1 MTRTSH
7 SPLQAPPAL
16 RSAGSSGYAP
26 WSVSPKG
33 QGMVPVLVAS
43 PQPPCPHP
51 VVPGRLQNIPCPAT
65 PSSPSLAGP
74 SKLSGLRR
82 LSPAPKA
89 PTSTPTHVPPTT
101 PSGPPQSPWEDFPAL
116 LPEDT
121 VSPGSAVVTP
131 GRTGRGKAGVRNPSP
146 VGLGMNPSFTALG
159 FEQNLSVHLAVAGEA
174 GGPKGQSVGHWGRG
188 RGGEQGRQTA
198 GSRQACA
205 YRGPH

>member
-1 MTRTSH
+1 MSPSCGTRTPSKH
-7 SPLQAPPAL
+7 SLPCHTQLAFLGWPKQAEWPRKAL
-16 RSAGSSGYAP
+16 P
-26 WSVSPKG
+26 
-33 QGMVPVLVAS
+33 S
-43 PQPPCPHP
+43 PQGSHLHPPP
-51 VVPGRLQNIPCPAT
+51 
-65 PSSPSLAGP
+65 
-74 SKLSGLRR
+74 
-82 LSPAPKA
+82 
-89 PTSTPTHVPPTT
+89 HVPPTT

-174 GGPKGQSVGHWGRG
+174 GGPKGQSVGHWGSGVRENRG
-188 RGGEQGRQTA
+188 RHTA